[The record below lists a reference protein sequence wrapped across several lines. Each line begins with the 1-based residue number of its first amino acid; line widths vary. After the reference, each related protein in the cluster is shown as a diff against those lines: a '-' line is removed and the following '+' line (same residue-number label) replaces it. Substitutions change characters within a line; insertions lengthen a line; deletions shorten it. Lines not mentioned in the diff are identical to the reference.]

1 MTELPCDAPPLRRAG
16 RESTRRSRRRAA
28 LRQGPCQHGR
38 RPCSKITKRG
48 VSVIQRIFL
57 LSFLGIVALLSL
69 LRLAESAPRLRACC
83 TVKRAALTDQTAA
96 ASGVRYARC
105 DRRRALAAH
114 PTTPHHEYRRA
125 PVARRAPQRR
135 RPVLRCRQPAGG
147 AERTARRPHSSATGG
162 R

>member
-28 LRQGPCQHGR
+28 LRQGPCQNGR

-83 TVKRAALTDQTAA
+83 TVKRAALTYQTAA

-114 PTTPHHEYRRA
+114 PTT

>member
-1 MTELPCDAPPLRRAG
+1 MHHPCDEQVVSQRGGADDARHCGKAHASMVADL
-16 RESTRRSRRRAA
+16 
-28 LRQGPCQHGR
+28 
-38 RPCSKITKRG
+38 SKITKRG
-48 VSVIQRIFL
+48 VSVIQRTFL

-83 TVKRAALTDQTAA
+83 TVKRAALIDQTAS
-96 ASGVRYARC
+96 ASVVRYARC